1 MKKDKKS
8 AKIDKNPIIYIF
20 LLFLKDR
27 TDF

>member
-8 AKIDKNPIIYIF
+8 AKIDKNPIFYIF